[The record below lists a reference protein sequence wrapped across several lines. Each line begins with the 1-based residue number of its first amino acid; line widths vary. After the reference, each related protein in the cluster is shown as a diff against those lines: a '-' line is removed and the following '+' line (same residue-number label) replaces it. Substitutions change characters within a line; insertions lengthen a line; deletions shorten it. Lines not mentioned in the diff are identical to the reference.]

1 MKFRHII
8 TFCTC
13 IFLNVP
19 LINAQSF
26 DDEKVAMTNFVKRM
40 YQATPF
46 EGGKL
51 LEGEEAS
58 YHIVAVSSVSNL
70 PKENEKI
77 AQDIASTAFAE
88 PFIKFEFI
96 AQVENPSSGRKLLY
110 YCQPLSKFI
119 QKNYQKQ
126 PFDGAK
132 IIASPG
138 KNFFISVVS
147 LDPSKYTNQSLM
159 DRVALIKSK
168 QQANALFNGSTI
180 QSDIIILTEQ
190 SQSGTKINSQEII
203 KEQTMGFV
211 QGLENLLKFDFNEK
225 KIFVYYRVLDSK
237 Q

>member
-1 MKFRHII
+1 MKNKFTLII
-8 TFCTC
+8 LLFIFCNQHKST
-13 IFLNVP
+13 
-19 LINAQSF
+19 AQSF
-26 DDEKVAMTNFVKRM
+26 DEEKVAMTNFIKRM

-51 LEGEEAS
+51 LEGEEVS
-58 YHIVAVSSVSNL
+58 YHIVAISSTTNL

-88 PFIKFEFI
+88 PFIKFELI
-96 AQVENPSSGRKLLY
+96 AQVENPSSGHKLLY

-147 LDPSKYTNQSLM
+147 LDPSKYANQSLM

-168 QQANALFNGSTI
+168 QQANALFNGSII

-211 QGLENLLKFDFNEK
+211 QGLENLLKFNFNEK